1 MQTLEE
7 FKTAHMPKRTGKG
20 NRNIIVTNSWGVYDA
35 YKLIR
40 KNGWYNIGRPLKEK
54 EFYAIVRGVNKL
66 LAENIINGETVKFPE
81 KMGLLELRKW
91 EKGVSIV
98 NGRLKVNYPIDWGE
112 TWKLWYNDPEAFK
125 NKTLLRDEKK
135 DIYSV
140 RYVKNNANY
149 ENKLFYQFV
158 LNRKIKKRLKV
169 NIKNDKIDTLW

>member
-91 EKGVSIV
+91 VQ
-98 NGRLKVNYPIDWGE
+98 N
-112 TWKLWYNDPEAFK
+112 
-125 NKTLLRDEKK
+125 
-135 DIYSV
+135 
-140 RYVKNNANY
+140 
-149 ENKLFYQFV
+149 
-158 LNRKIKKRLKV
+158 
-169 NIKNDKIDTLW
+169 KIDMDF

>member
-20 NRNIIVTNSWGVYDA
+20 NRNVLVTNSWGVYQA

-54 EFYAIVRGVNKL
+54 EFYAIVRGINKL
-66 LAENIINGETVKFPE
+66 LAENIINGETVRFPE
-81 KMGLLELRKW
+81 RMGFLELRKW

-112 TWKLWYNDPEAFK
+112 TWKLWYNDQEAFK